1 MHCKSMQCMSTSIRN
16 GKAAVAAHVQTKAKL
31 ARAAMASPRTEAR
44 AWRKNEKPVSKFE
57 GECRYCQKKGHKK
70 ADCRRMNAD
79 LAAGKCDK
87 HCEATEDCG
96 GCFGR
101 VSSIQNDAEHDS
113 SSCVQTGLLR
123 SEPRRAASS
132 TKSSSTKICLN
143 FDGSTGRSTRHRSN
157 GDRRH

>member
-1 MHCKSMQCMSTSIRN
+1 
-16 GKAAVAAHVQTKAKL
+16 
-31 ARAAMASPRTEAR
+31 MASPRTEAR

-157 GDRRH
+157 GDRSH